1 MSARVLLPPGWPQPR
16 GYANGMAARGR
27 LVVTAGV
34 VGWDE
39 HGQFAYGMTA
49 QCARIFANIAA
60 ILAEAGAAP
69 ADVVRMTWYVTDRA
83 AYLAEGKA
91 IGAAYRAVFG
101 AHYPAMAVI
110 EVSALIEDAA
120 VVEIEAMAVVAET

>member
-39 HGQFAYGMTA
+39 HGQFACGMTA

>member
-1 MSARVLLPPGWPQPR
+1 MSGRALLPPGWPQPR

-34 VGWDE
+34 VGWNTQGE
-39 HGQFAYGMTA
+39 FAQGMTA
-49 QCARIFANIAA
+49 QCAQIFANIAA
-60 ILAEAGAAP
+60 ILAEGGAAP
-69 ADVVRMTWYVTDRA
+69 ADVVRLTWYVTDRD
-83 AYLAEGKA
+83 AYRAEGKA

-110 EVSALIEDAA
+110 AVSALVEEQAL
-120 VVEIEAMAVVAET
+120 VEIEAMAVVADS